1 MSNALNALGSWSK
14 RIRTF
19 ACRYQKPMPYRLAIL
34 HTVVTEGKKQSSDNG
49 RVKPLLSAAKRKT
62 GKLGM
67 ASK

>member
-1 MSNALNALGSWSK
+1 MSNALNALESWSK

-34 HTVVTEGKKQSSDNG
+34 HTVVTGEEKQSSENG
-49 RVKPLLSAAKRKT
+49 RVEPKLGAAKRKT
-62 GKLGM
+62 GELGM